1 MRLALLFTLHSCF
14 ILCFVLFWF
23 LFFGPFFSILSFLL
37 WNSWWLVEELL
48 MLLRIFLIVRME
60 ISQLLCKMSSPASSL
75 IISGLWTHE
84 AVPNRVRVAVRLRP
98 RNAEELVADVDFA
111 DCVEIQPEVCLGSFL

>member
-1 MRLALLFTLHSCF
+1 
-14 ILCFVLFWF
+14 
-23 LFFGPFFSILSFLL
+23 
-37 WNSWWLVEELL
+37 
-48 MLLRIFLIVRME
+48 
-60 ISQLLCKMSSPASSL
+60 MSSSASSL

-111 DCVEIQPEVCLGSFL
+111 DCVEIQPEVRLGSFL